1 MRPEEMRKLVGGYAT
16 GTLTPE
22 ERRALLEAAL
32 ADQDLFDELAREQ
45 PLKDLLE
52 DPLARRRLLDAVDE
66 KPTLV
71 AWWRRPS
78 TWALAGGLATAA
90 VLVTVFV
97 RPRVETPKAEP
108 VLIAKREAAP
118 EAREL
123 DKAIE
128 PARSRSRFGAE
139 TEQNRY
145 LQGAAEPDKAPSSD
159 RKGAVEAKDAAAE
172 MPAQP
177 AAASAAL
184 EEEPRQ
190 FAVGA
195 LAMRSASAPAPYR
208 ILRADTDSNYVE
220 QPPQTV
226 FGREDRL
233 RVAFDPPQDGHLRV
247 TSESN
252 LVLLDSDVRS
262 GVPSTVD
269 VPAGEGRLT
278 VTFTGVAPFEILIRR
293 E

>member
-1 MRPEEMRKLVGGYAT
+1 MRPEEVRKLVGGYAT

-52 DPLARRRLLDAVDE
+52 DPAARRQLLDAVCE
-66 KPTLV
+66 KPVLM
-71 AWWRRPS
+71 AWWKRPA

-97 RPRVETPKAEP
+97 RPRVEPPKAEP
-108 VLIAKREAAP
+108 VLIAKREEAP
-118 EAREL
+118 RMAPMPAEPVREL
-123 DKAIE
+123 AGRRK
-128 PARSRSRFGAE
+128 
-139 TEQNRY
+139 
-145 LQGAAEPDKAPSSD
+145 AEPVARNEEAKSLP
-159 RKGAVEAKDAAAE
+159 AVEAKDAVAE

-177 AAASAAL
+177 VAVSAAL
-184 EEEPRQ
+184 EDAPRQ

-195 LAMRSASAPAPYR
+195 VAMKRASAPAPAAVPYR
-208 ILRADTDSNYVE
+208 LQRADADGNYVE

-233 RVAFDPPQDGHLRV
+233 RVVFDPPQDGHLRV
-247 TSESN
+247 TSGSN
-252 LVLLDSDVRS
+252 LVLLDADVLG
-262 GVPSTVD
+262 GVPSTID

-278 VTFTGVAPFEILIRR
+278 VTFTGAAPFGILIRR